1 MDPSRAFP
9 PQVMFIY
16 AVGAPEVMFIYA
28 TSAPG
33 AAGRTVTR
41 HVSMSAQRLVA
52 DYPKSLQNTV
62 EMWSNKGGATALVYV
77 V

>member
-1 MDPSRAFP
+1 MCGRNMDPSRAFP

-28 TSAPG
+28 TSAPD
-33 AAGRTVTR
+33 AAC
-41 HVSMSAQRLVA
+41 A
-52 DYPKSLQNTV
+52 DFVPKSSQNRPKICQKFD
-62 EMWSNKGGATALVYV
+62 SKGINKMGGTALVYV